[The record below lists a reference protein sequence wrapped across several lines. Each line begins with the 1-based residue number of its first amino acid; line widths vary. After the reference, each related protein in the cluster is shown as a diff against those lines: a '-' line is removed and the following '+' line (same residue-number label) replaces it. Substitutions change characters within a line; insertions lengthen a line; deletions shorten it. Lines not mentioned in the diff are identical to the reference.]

1 MKKKTGISEKA
12 RGVSRREFGRS
23 AAMALAGGAVAAS
36 AGTASGLTLDKLA
49 DAARMAQEQAGS
61 GLSAQAQAE
70 VEAKMQ
76 HIVATYG
83 SRLTE
88 DQKKR
93 LRGTVSYHVRMLE
106 AIRPIAT
113 ANGDAPATVLEL
125 VTDANGASSGK
136 EA

>member
-1 MKKKTGISEKA
+1 MNMKPGNSKEPP
-12 RGVSRREFGRS
+12 GVSRREFGRS
-23 AAMALAGGAVAAS
+23 AAIALAGGAVAAS
-36 AGTASGLTLDKLA
+36 AGAASGLTLDSLG
-49 DAARMAQEQAGS
+49 DAARIAQEQATS

-76 HIVATYG
+76 HIEATYG
-83 SRLTE
+83 SRLSE

-93 LRGTVSYHVRMLE
+93 LRGTVTYHVRMLE
-106 AIRPIAT
+106 AIRPVAV

-136 EA
+136 ES